1 MWTAPATSPR
11 ASRWNEDLMNTVRRV
26 AIAAAV
32 VLLAPTAVPPGPA
45 QGRDAA
51 SGIGLRAPRAA
62 LEDRAR
68 RVEGESRSA
77 ALSRDAR
84 ESAAREAA
92 AIRARLIAGDFAVGD
107 RIRLAVEGEKELS
120 DTFTVGPGRLLPLP
134 GIGDVPLEGV
144 LRTELQAYLTRR
156 LAQNL
161 NDPVV
166 RAQAFVRLS
175 IKGEVTRPGYY
186 GIPAEALLSDALM
199 AAGGTA
205 PYADMRKLRID
216 RSGASIWEGRAL
228 QRAIADGRTVDEAGP
243 PPRGPFHLPPPA
255 RSRARD
261 RVPVWGFRVCIP
273 RHDYP

>member
-1 MWTAPATSPR
+1 M
-11 ASRWNEDLMNTVRRV
+11 
-26 AIAAAV
+26 
-32 VLLAPTAVPPGPA
+32 
-45 QGRDAA
+45 
-51 SGIGLRAPRAA
+51 
-62 LEDRAR
+62 
-68 RVEGESRSA
+68 
-77 ALSRDAR
+77 
-84 ESAAREAA
+84 
-92 AIRARLIAGDFAVGD
+92 
-107 RIRLAVEGEKELS
+107 
-120 DTFTVGPGRLLPLP
+120 P

-175 IKGEVTRPGYY
+175 IQGEVTRPGYY

-228 QRAIADGRTVDEAGP
+228 QRAIADGRTVDEAGLVAGDQFIV
-243 PPRGPFHLPPPA
+243 PR
-255 RSRARD
+255 RAGTSAGEVLRFGGFLLSI
-261 RVPVWGFRVCIP
+261 PVTIYTLTRIF
-273 RHDYP
+273 